1 MFLAY
6 TLSRTFYE
14 EHMYWKAKYK
24 FIPVF
29 FQLVDVIIPLE
40 RGVIII
46 ETLKDLNIAELVD
59 SAIIYNLS
67 YLILVNKGSDPW
79 RRLFEFLCLSLN

>member
-1 MFLAY
+1 M
-6 TLSRTFYE
+6 
-14 EHMYWKAKYK
+14 
-24 FIPVF
+24 
-29 FQLVDVIIPLE
+29 DVIIPLE

-67 YLILVNKGSDPW
+67 YLILVNKGSDP
-79 RRLFEFLCLSLN
+79 